1 MAFPAHFIDEVRTRV
16 GLADVVGRRVK
27 LTRKGREHSG
37 LCPFHSEKTP
47 SFTLNED
54 KGFFHCFGCGKH
66 GSVFDFVMETE
77 GLNFPEAVEKLA
89 AEAGMQVPEQSP
101 EAAQRA
107 KVQAGLHQV
116 MEMAAAWFARQL
128 LGEAG
133 KSARGYLR
141 DRGVQKP
148 AMEHFVLGYAPESR
162 HALKQHLLARDIK
175 DEQLVEA
182 GLVIKPEDGGES
194 YDRFRNRLMF
204 PITDRR
210 GRTIAFGGR
219 ALGDAK
225 AKYLN
230 SPETPLFHKG
240 AVLYNLSGARA
251 AARDGAQIIVAE
263 GYMDVIALHE
273 GGFPHAVAP
282 LGTAVTETQ
291 LTELWRVSPEPVFC
305 LDGDKAG
312 WNAAIRAAER
322 ALPIVK
328 PGHSLKIALLPEGED
343 PDTLIRNA
351 GPEAMTKLLDEAL
364 PLSEVLWRKTAQ
376 GQSMDTPE
384 RRAGFRKAIFET
396 VREIG
401 DASVRG
407 YYEQYFSDRLDSAF
421 GGARSARQGNT
432 GGRGNKGD
440 RGKKGD
446 WSKKGDWGGKN
457 QRSGGFGGPQAMLKP
472 GQALTDPG
480 IRRVSLLI
488 ATLLNHPALIEG
500 VIGDLVGLEILNPEL
515 DKLRAEIID
524 IAGQA
529 AALDRA
535 ALKAQLNER
544 GQAAILERLIGSK
557 VKILEKFARPEA
569 TDEEAE
575 AGWRE
580 LLSLD
585 YRNVGLV
592 KQRQE
597 YAGTGDLRDGEKLVR
612 GMQNVLDEEQHAA
625 GDEDRD

>member
-1 MAFPAHFIDEVRTRV
+1 MAFPAHFIDEVRNRV

-27 LTRKGREHSG
+27 LSRKGREHAG
-37 LCPFHSEKTP
+37 LCPFHNEKTP

-54 KGFFHCFGCGKH
+54 KGFYHCFGCGKH

-101 EAAQRA
+101 EAAQRS
-107 KVQAGLHQV
+107 KVQAGLYDV
-116 MEMAAAWFARQL
+116 MEMAADWYTRQL
-128 LGEAG
+128 EGEGG
-133 KSARGYLR
+133 KSTRAYLR
-141 DRGVQKP
+141 DRGVGKQ
-148 AMEHFVLGYAPESR
+148 AMAHFRLGYGPESR
-162 HALKQHLLARDIK
+162 TALKQFLMTREITD
-175 DEQLVEA
+175 DQLVEA

-219 ALGDAK
+219 ALGEAK

-240 AVLYNLSGARA
+240 SVLYNLSAA
-251 AARDGAQIIVAE
+251 KMAARDAAQVVVAE

-273 GGFPHAVAP
+273 GGFPYAVAP

-291 LTELWRVSPEPVFC
+291 LAELWRVTPEPVFC
-305 LDGDKAG
+305 LDGDQAG
-312 WNAAIRAAER
+312 WKAAIRAAER
-322 ALPIVK
+322 ALPILK
-328 PGHSLKIALLPEGED
+328 PGHSLKFALLPDGED

-351 GPEAMTKLLDEAL
+351 GPEAMAKLLDDAL

-384 RRAGFRKAIFET
+384 RRAGFRKSIYDA

-401 DASVRG
+401 DPNVRG
-407 YYEQYFSDRLDSAF
+407 YYEQFFTGRLEEAF
-421 GGARSARQGNT
+421 GGGNRSNRQGKSA
-432 GGRGNKGD
+432 GRGNKG
-440 RGKKGD
+440 GY
-446 WSKKGDWGGKN
+446 GGKN
-457 QRSGGFGGPQAMLKP
+457 QRSGGFSGPQVSLRPA
-472 GQALTDPG
+472 QALSDPG
-480 IRRVSLLI
+480 IRRVKLLI
-488 ATLLNHPALIEG
+488 VTLLNHPTLIEG
-500 VIGDLVGLEILNPEL
+500 VVDDLVSLEILNPEL
-515 DKLRAEIID
+515 DKMRVEIID
-524 IAGQA
+524 IAGRGV
-529 AALDRA
+529 ALDRA
-535 ALKAQLNER
+535 ALKAQLNDR
-544 GQAAILERLIGSK
+544 GLASILERLIGNK
-557 VKILEKFARPEA
+557 VTILEKFARPDA

-580 LLSLD
+580 LLSMD
-585 YRNVGLV
+585 YRNVGLL

-612 GMQNVLDEEQHAA
+612 GMQHVLDEEQQAA
-625 GDEDRD
+625 ADQDHD